1 VPSVEAPPHNAGEV
15 SSFLSTTSKLRCVR
29 GRVTMG
35 KIMTRFEIVPLSEV
49 PTDSSCEEKA
59 RLATEYNVTTAA
71 FSEAVKQLH
80 QRIGTS
86 PKKEYTRLTQ
96 ISNEARVQSEQAQL
110 ALEKH
115 IAAHGC

>member
-1 VPSVEAPPHNAGEV
+1 VKE
-15 SSFLSTTSKLRCVR
+15 
-29 GRVTMG
+29 
-35 KIMTRFEIVPLSEV
+35 IMTPFQNVPFSEV

-59 RLATEYNVTTAA
+59 RLVKEYNVATAE

-86 PKKEYTRLTQ
+86 PKEEYTRLTQ
-96 ISNEARVQSEQAQL
+96 ISNEARVQSEQARL

-115 IAAHGC
+115 IATHRC

>member
-1 VPSVEAPPHNAGEV
+1 
-15 SSFLSTTSKLRCVR
+15 
-29 GRVTMG
+29 
-35 KIMTRFEIVPLSEV
+35 MTRFQIVPLSEV

-59 RLATEYNVTTAA
+59 RLVKEYNVATAA

-80 QRIGTS
+80 LRIRTS
-86 PKKEYTRLTQ
+86 PKEEYTRLTQ
-96 ISNEARVQSEQAQL
+96 ISNEARVQSEQTRL